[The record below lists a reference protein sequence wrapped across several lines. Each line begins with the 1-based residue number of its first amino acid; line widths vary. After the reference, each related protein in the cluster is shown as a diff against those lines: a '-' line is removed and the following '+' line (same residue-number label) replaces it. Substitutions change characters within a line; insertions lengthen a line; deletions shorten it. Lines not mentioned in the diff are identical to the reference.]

1 MTGGV
6 EGREVRRLQ
15 AGSSGDEDPASRFS
29 PSARC
34 PHLGGPEGGRRGGR
48 RLRLFAQCIIVIY
61 QEKRGRGEYSGQNGN
76 CKGPEFKSCLARVR
90 GSKEASELR
99 EA

>member
-1 MTGGV
+1 MGDPEVTGGV

-48 RLRLFAQCIIVIY
+48 LLRLFAQCTIVLY
-61 QEKRGRGEYSGQNGN
+61 QEKRGEG
-76 CKGPEFKSCLARVR
+76 RVFWAER
-90 GSKEASELR
+90 
-99 EA
+99 